1 MVFNETYELIGAGAV
16 LPEILGGVK
25 KILTWRFVS
34 LDGARHF
41 HLYVGTS
48 RGCVADVT
56 FSVNSDT
63 TEVDMEVE
71 TLIQGHGAKITGLSA
86 SIGNI
91 LACFLN
97 VESCLE
103 FFLDENIY
111 YIYVF

>member
-1 MVFNETYELIGAGAV
+1 MVVFNETYELIGAGAV

-86 SIGNI
+86 SIGNTFI
-91 LACFLN
+91 SQIFTKVL
-97 VESCLE
+97 ST
-103 FFLDENIY
+103 
-111 YIYVF
+111 